1 MLITQARIW
10 RRTSSVVGLALLVAA
25 SSAWAAGGS
34 APATPPEL
42 VATYDALAD
51 TILGG
56 LKSERK
62 LVHAILAT
70 SYGHA
75 QAELA
80 HARQALKANDA
91 PGARTAIENLAS
103 AVGQIG
109 TEGDNAVA
117 GVRKR
122 LLEGGHHANA
132 AGERQ
137 GTFDEGYVVV
147 SKAAK
152 KAFLDSSQALAR
164 LAAAPKADA
173 LEAEWQKVEA
183 AWKQHIASAR

>member
-1 MLITQARIW
+1 MITQAQTRAA
-10 RRTSSVVGLALLVAA
+10 VAVGMGLLFAA
-25 SSAWAAGGS
+25 SSATASQGPP
-34 APATPPEL
+34 PATPKEM

-51 TILGG
+51 AILGG
-56 LKSERK
+56 IKTEKR
-62 LVHAILAT
+62 LVQAILAT
-70 SYGHA
+70 SYAHA
-75 QAELA
+75 QAEA
-80 HARQALKANDA
+80 GRARAALKTNDAAGAKQAL
-91 PGARTAIENLAS
+91 ENLAA

-132 AGERQ
+132 EGEAQ
-137 GTFDEGYVVV
+137 GTFDEGYVIV

-173 LEAEWQKVEA
+173 LDAEWQKVEA
-183 AWKQHIASAR
+183 AWKQHIASAK

>member
-1 MLITQARIW
+1 MVILHARSW
-10 RRTSSVVGLALLVAA
+10 KRMSSMAAVALLAAA
-25 SSAWAAGGS
+25 SARAAGGNP
-34 APATPPEL
+34 PATPPEL
-42 VATYDALAD
+42 VASYDALAD
-51 TILGG
+51 AILAGI
-56 LKSERK
+56 KTEKK

-70 SYGHA
+70 TYAHA
-75 QAELA
+75 QAELGR
-80 HARQALKANDA
+80 ARAALKASD
-91 PGARTAIENLAS
+91 GAGAKAAVENLAS
-103 AVGQIG
+103 AVGQIA
-109 TEGDNAVA
+109 TEGDNSVA

-132 AGERQ
+132 EGERQ

-164 LAAAPKADA
+164 QAAAPKVET

>member
-1 MLITQARIW
+1 MVITQAQT
-10 RRTSSVVGLALLVAA
+10 RTRAALAVGMGILFAA
-25 SSAWAAGGS
+25 SSAAASQGPP
-34 APATPPEL
+34 PATPKEM

-51 TILGG
+51 AILGG
-56 LKSERK
+56 IKTEKR
-62 LVHAILAT
+62 LVQAILAT
-70 SYGHA
+70 TYAHA
-75 QAELA
+75 QAEA
-80 HARQALKANDA
+80 GRARAALKANDA
-91 PGARTAIENLAS
+91 AGAKSALENLAA

-122 LLEGGHHANA
+122 LLEGGHHANSE
-132 AGERQ
+132 GEAQ
-137 GTFDEGYVVV
+137 GTFEEGYVIV

-173 LEAEWQKVEA
+173 LDAEWQKVEA
-183 AWKQHIASAR
+183 AWKQHIASAK